1 MPSNNLEVQT
11 PNDLSWNTSHLHLG
25 RAILE
30 YKVGQQFDFIAIL
43 YSFSR
48 NTVG

>member
-1 MPSNNLEVQT
+1 MSSNNLEGQT
-11 PNDLSWNTSHLHLG
+11 LKDVSCNTSHLHLR

-30 YKVGQQFDFIAIL
+30 FKVGHQFEFIAIL

-48 NTVG
+48 NTVR